1 MGSVSMENPHTG
13 IMLQPT
19 PVLFWRDDR
28 ACRFK
33 LSTSTKNYLLIS
45 TLNLD
50 QFILRQRLNL
60 RGRERS
66 EGFWISTDLRIFRR
80 PKQKTKTN
88 LT

>member
-1 MGSVSMENPHTG
+1 MGSVSMENLHTE
-13 IMLQPT
+13 ITLQPT

-45 TLNLD
+45 TLSLD

-66 EGFWISTDLRIFRR
+66 EGFWLSTDPKILRQ